1 MSHQECG
8 DQTMATEDGV
18 VLSPSSDKD
27 RQSEE
32 RPETIIDGQDDGR
45 CCDIDQPHQAQQQQH
60 VTIQRSE
67 SVIKSPSKSTPTPV
81 IQVIDTAS
89 GQIDGEQKKCS
100 SICSPSNGA
109 NFLLSSNIAP
119 NNPFLRATS
128 FHTNSSLSS
137 SSTSATSN
145 CADGDASDSSS
156 GESQI
161 IFAPPKLIP
170 SSLGPPNATSS
181 FLQPT
186 ILKTSDG
193 SISGLSVLLCFAWL
207 IFVIFDD
214 LDIRKPNETISA
226 SKTFISLNKEDIG
239 KIKTPAFIQ
248 LTSPLITSNGGSNT
262 TSLIT
267 TSSSDETTSVMKS
280 SNTLDGAGTSK
291 TFLFGQKVEDRV
303 VIDQSELIAN
313 SSQTASS
320 STSSANHALSF
331 PSSAATVSSSSSSC
345 SSSDRPHLISFSDVS
360 NCEESTIIKT
370 LTTQSTG
377 DNDPDSSTTF
387 TSVIKNGGDSNAESI
402 FKRKYEVITGEEGNY
417 LFCLWITNMTS
428 NNIIADEQNVLS
440 IHGRLYAWDTDKA
453 SWVEKGRGPLHLND
467 VMKDEKLCS
476 RLGKCC
482 HFFIS
487 KRTIN
492 QLHSDANGWCLS
504 INFERSYCGRHDIRV
519 GQRELFTFHLCWWY
533 LHDQGSL

>member
-170 SSLGPPNATSS
+170 SSLGPQNATSS

-193 SISGLSVLLCFAWL
+193 SIS
-207 IFVIFDD
+207 
-214 LDIRKPNETISA
+214 DIRKPNETISA

-377 DNDPDSSTTF
+377 DNDPDSSTSF

-402 FKRKYEVITGEEGNY
+402 FKRKYEVITGEE
-417 LFCLWITNMTS
+417 
-428 NNIIADEQNVLS
+428 DEQNVLS

-476 RLGKCC
+476 RLVMRTAGAYRLILNALIVAGMTFELASENCLRFTYVDGIYMIKANPKDIDQL
-482 HFFIS
+482 HSAIEHRLRDIS
-487 KRTIN
+487 KR
-492 QLHSDANGWCLS
+492 A
-504 INFERSYCGRHDIRV
+504 RSHDD
-519 GQRELFTFHLCWWY
+519 H
-533 LHDQGSL
+533 